1 MNTNKE
7 LHSTTNSLIPTIKP
21 NHYNQPTA
29 DDIPEAYL
37 QSLKYKPFR
46 FGDYYYLQQPNQTLQ
61 QLLDTPT
68 GAFPELLTLVFNRTH
83 QSRYNVFPTLYE
95 TFKEVLAFLDKT
107 ANEPSYTTTLLFR
120 ASKMAGF
127 RFTVSPITPTDNEPT
142 ATPFVSGIYFM
153 SYYNS
158 CVNKRPITH
167 TFTIKREHLVSL
179 IDILD
184 NYNRTGF
191 VLRTNYTTQP
201 IKKID

>member
-1 MNTNKE
+1 MNMNKE
-7 LHSTTNSLIPTIKP
+7 LHSTTNSLMPTIKP

-29 DDIPEAYL
+29 NDIPEAYL

-46 FGDYYYLQQPNQTLQ
+46 FGDYYYLQQPNQALQ

-68 GAFPELLTLVFNRTH
+68 GVFPELLTLIFNRTH
-83 QSRYNVFPTLYE
+83 QSRYTVFPTLYKQ
-95 TFKEVLAFLDKT
+95 FQEVLAFLDKT
-107 ANEPSYTTTLLFR
+107 TNELNYTITLLFR

-127 RFTVSPITPTDNEPT
+127 RFVVNDENLS
-142 ATPFVSGIYFM
+142 TPFVSGTYFM

-158 CVNKRPITH
+158 CIDKRPITD

-179 IDILD
+179 IDFL
-184 NYNRTGF
+184 NEYNQTGF
-191 VLRTNYTTQP
+191 VIRTNYTKQP

>member
-1 MNTNKE
+1 MNKE
-7 LHSTTNSLIPTIKP
+7 LHSTTNSLMPTIKP

-29 DDIPEAYL
+29 NDIPEAYL

-46 FGDYYYLQQPNQTLQ
+46 FGDYYYLQQPNQALQ

-68 GAFPELLTLVFNRTH
+68 GVFPELLTLIFNRTH
-83 QSRYNVFPTLYE
+83 QSRYTVFPTLYKQ
-95 TFKEVLAFLDKT
+95 FQEVLAFLDKT
-107 ANEPSYTTTLLFR
+107 TNELNYTITLLFR

-127 RFTVSPITPTDNEPT
+127 RFVVNDENLS
-142 ATPFVSGIYFM
+142 TPFVSGTYFM

-158 CVNKRPITH
+158 CIDKRPITD

-179 IDILD
+179 IDFL
-184 NYNRTGF
+184 NEYNQTGF
-191 VLRTNYTTQP
+191 VIRTNYTKQP

>member
-7 LHSTTNSLIPTIKP
+7 LHSTTNSLTPTIKP

-68 GAFPELLTLVFNRTH
+68 GAFPELLTLIFNRTH
-83 QSRYNVFPTLYE
+83 QSRYTVFPTLYKQ
-95 TFKEVLAFLDKT
+95 FQEVLAFLDKT
-107 ANEPSYTTTLLFR
+107 TNELNYTITLLFR

-127 RFTVSPITPTDNEPT
+127 RFAVNDENQSVS
-142 ATPFVSGIYFM
+142 FVSGTYFM

-158 CVNKRPITH
+158 CVGKRPITD
-167 TFTIKREHLVSL
+167 TFTIKREHLVSI

-184 NYNRTGF
+184 GYNKTGF
-191 VLRTNYTTQP
+191 VIRTNYTVQP

>member
-29 DDIPEAYL
+29 NDIPEAYL

-68 GAFPELLTLVFNRTH
+68 GAFPELLTLIFNRTH
-83 QSRYNVFPTLYE
+83 QSRYTVFPTLYKQ
-95 TFKEVLAFLDKT
+95 FQEVLEFLDKT
-107 ANEPSYTTTLLFR
+107 INETNYTITLLFR

-127 RFTVSPITPTDNEPT
+127 RFMLIPTSTDT
-142 ATPFVSGIYFM
+142 ATPFVSGTYFM

-158 CVNKRPITH
+158 CIDKRPITD

-179 IDILD
+179 IDFL
-184 NYNRTGF
+184 NEYNQTGF